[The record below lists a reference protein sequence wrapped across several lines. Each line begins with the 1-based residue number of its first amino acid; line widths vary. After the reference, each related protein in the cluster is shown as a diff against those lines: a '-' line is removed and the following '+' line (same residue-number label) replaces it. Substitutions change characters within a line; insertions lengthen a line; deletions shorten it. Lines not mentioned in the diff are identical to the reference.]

1 MTEDAAPDLAR
12 VLTSPSRRH
21 PLAPVWRTWA
31 FVVRG
36 FHIWWSYKLWVLL
49 DVVGMASTVT
59 VYFLLS
65 FIITP
70 RQVAAAGYG
79 DSYFAF
85 ALVGMAYSQFVW
97 ASVQSL
103 SRSLREEQWM
113 GTLET
118 LYASAKSFAS
128 VLFGES
134 AYRFLEAALFLG
146 LAFGTG
152 LLLGAPALVLTGPA
166 LAAAALTSLLL
177 VTSHLVFGLL
187 SAAIVLKVKEGD
199 PVVWAFTWGNN
210 LLAGVLYPLAV
221 LPEWLQ
227 AVARAFP
234 LSHALDG
241 IRRALLQGQT
251 LASPVIQGDLLFL
264 ALFSLAGL
272 PFAYGIFRW
281 SAWNV
286 RKKGEMGSY

>member
-1 MTEDAAPDLAR
+1 MVETAAPDLAR
-12 VLTSPSRRH
+12 ILTAPSRRH
-21 PLAPVWRTWA
+21 PFAPVWRMWA

-49 DVVGMASTVT
+49 DVVGMASMVT
-59 VYFLLS
+59 VYYLLS
-65 FIITP
+65 FIVTP

-79 DSYFAF
+79 ASYFAF
-85 ALVGMAYSQFVW
+85 ALIGIAYSQFVW

-118 LYASAKSFAS
+118 LYSSAKSFAS

-134 AYRFLEAALFLG
+134 AYRFLEAALFLL
-146 LAFGTG
+146 LAFGAG
-152 LLLGAPALVLTGPA
+152 LLLGAPAFAAAGPA
-166 LAAAALTSLLL
+166 VAAAALLTLLL
-177 VTSHLVFGLL
+177 VASHLVFGLL
-187 SAAIVLKVKEGD
+187 SAAVVLKVKEGD

-221 LPEWLQ
+221 LPGWLQ
-227 AVARAFP
+227 AVAWGFP

-241 IRRALLQGQT
+241 IRRALLQGET
-251 LASPVIQGDLLFL
+251 LASPVIQGDAAFLLLF
-264 ALFSLAGL
+264 SIIGL
-272 PFAYGIFRW
+272 PLAYGVFRL

-286 RKKGEMGSY
+286 RRRGEMGHY

>member
-1 MTEDAAPDLAR
+1 MAEVSSPDLAR
-12 VLTSPSRRH
+12 VLTTPSGRH
-21 PLAPVWRTWA
+21 PLAPVWRMWA

-49 DVVGMASTVT
+49 DVVGMASMVT

-65 FIITP
+65 FIVTP

-79 DSYFAF
+79 PSYFAF
-85 ALVGMAYSQFVW
+85 ALVGIAYSQFVW

-134 AYRFLEAALFLG
+134 VYRFLEAALFLL

-152 LLLGAPALVLTGPA
+152 FLLGAPAFAASGPA
-166 LAAAALTSLLL
+166 VATAALLTLLL

-187 SAAIVLKVKEGD
+187 SAAIVIKVKEGD

-221 LPEWLQ
+221 LPGWLQ
-227 AVARAFP
+227 AVAWGFP

-241 IRRALLQGQT
+241 IRRSLLGGET
-251 LASPVIQGDLLFL
+251 LASPAIQSDATFL
-264 ALFSLAGL
+264 VLFSIIGL
-272 PFAYGIFRW
+272 PLAYGVFRL

-286 RKKGEMGSY
+286 RRRGEMGHY